1 MADPTDMTEFSDD
14 LLGLI
19 LSHLRLPDL
28 ARCACVSRTFLRVF
42 LDDPRL
48 WQPACDRRWGH
59 VTSLHTWLSPPHQ
72 SSQLPFDQQP
82 HDQQHG
88 KLTSFK
94 SLYYVLDTWE
104 SLIGFWRGVG
114 DGGLGSL
121 VAFQWRDGYIEGVR
135 VLPAAPVGPPANHRA
150 VDDRRR
156 RRYDDAHGDRH
167 YDRHVDRLGQERS
180 VSPYAVVRVPFL
192 RVVPAPRDHFIP
204 DIEYHTFRQGKAGY
218 SQQMDASD
226 VSCWLD
232 ADWPTHADKIM
243 LSAGATNGSGTRGS
257 HHRRRSYSREG
268 GGSWVP
274 AEVKFVSGNHLVVS
288 AGGNQHVLGWR
299 HGAVGNGNGNGN
311 GLRRGLGGF
320 YESGNRKISG
330 SDARGTSLIDDGRL
344 SSSLPHASSPW
355 SSMYAHSP
363 SSRARRASA
372 HPPSASAHPRPSN
385 TQAFPFSPQPCPLFT
400 SPLSSALSSASP
412 HTPSPAPS
420 PSPSP
425 STSFPQQE
433 SPPPRRNLQF
443 GSPSPSS
450 PSPSSPFHSSPSP
463 ISPAP
468 SVAAGQCDA
477 RPDEASMTRCESEQ
491 GEQGRA
497 QGGREGEQ
505 DAEEGEQ
512 GEEQDGEQESVVQG
526 RLKPGTQ
533 GTQGGQR
540 KVQFQVDDLA
550 PSGPY
555 LVREAKASSR
565 AGMAGRG
572 KGKSR
577 IAGGTADAADSDR
590 LSSSLPNPSPAWS
603 PSSSASLRSTSLHA
617 PFELYQSLASRSA
630 AAGASKAMRRQQR
643 KERQRAAEIAEAGG
657 VRSQLSVGNAAV
669 EVVGERGAW
678 GAEIGGGRG
687 WGRGA
692 EGRGGAGG
700 GVGGGRGG
708 RGKGEEEHLVRVM
721 PNQLEPSPL
730 CPLQGLWKVGGWAFE
745 GRLKRYLGVCQH
757 SSLDF
762 ILLTCTESG
771 HLQCRRVAQY
781 KQPPPH
787 ARAVTTTATR
797 SSERRQRRRQARARA
812 EGRAERSAGGSTGG
826 RAEGRGGGSGERAAG
841 EGAVRVDETAGG
853 VSYEEGKER
862 GARAGRERVE
872 GGERRQGGGQ
882 GGGGGGGRVHV
893 RVQAAPYSSGYSRP
907 GKAGAIR
914 WVADL
919 SSFVSAPLPPKEQRL
934 FDLKRPLFCP
944 SQAIGETERRGGGET
959 RERVRDQN
967 GSSVANS
974 SGSSDSSSSSSSSGS
989 EESNGEESE
998 SDDSD
1003 GDKNSGNGGS
1013 SGGSRS
1019 SGQAAAAPMIPGG
1032 ACRGVEREAGV
1043 EEMEEVE
1050 EREVVGMLVTVPDGD
1065 CNEGM
1070 VGCSKHPMAG
1080 RVWLY
1085 ASGGFGYWSAH
1096 TDYVIDYRRV
1106 WHRGKL
1112 CHDATPAWA
1121 LEVASL
1127 SAFASSLSALPPLF
1141 WQSLLLSSA
1150 LALSALSRLLSLPTA
1165 PSLLSPPLQAPPSQ
1179 SQPPP
1184 APVQPGMP
1192 QQRHEQQQQQQQPQQ
1207 QQQQQQGVQKAST
1220 AAAAA
1225 GREGKAGGEH
1235 VSVAELQQVVGLV
1248 HALSRH
1254 VEKIQLHTRVTRRTL
1269 RDPMLQSR
1277 GKNTGSKQQVVRV
1290 VHALSWHVEK
1300 IQLHKRVTRRTLRDP
1315 MLQTSKLA
1323 EATAQQVQGLQ
1334 DALVASRRE
1343 SEEVQLLLLGVQDQS
1358 VRQFDLFSNSLRLL
1372 RSQQDALKAQQ
1383 ETLKSQQEVLRDEQ
1397 ERLKGE
1403 RMGVWE
1409 QQDGSVR
1416 WEQVVEGMQQQLC
1429 AQQDE
1434 LKAQQEV
1441 LLTQQEQ
1448 VRAHLQQVRNQQE
1461 QLGAQQEEVGA
1472 EREQLQAE
1480 QEGIRS
1486 AQEGLLGAQEKLLS
1500 LLAAVQQRH
1509 EDQQGSS
1516 SSGGVSAPID
1526 LASLQQMREQQQAL
1540 AKEQEALVKE
1550 QERLNK
1556 EQEEVK
1562 REQERVGR
1570 KQREVERE
1578 QRRMEE
1584 YQRQLAGRLLAAVV
1598 AVEELRRER
1607 WVGGERRVAGVSGM
1621 GEGGDT
1627 GGDDSAADAGGDAT
1641 GTAAGDAANGR
1652 AGGAAASPSSP
1663 SAPLEASPPAVDY
1676 WAE

>member
-745 GRLKRYLGVCQH
+745 GRLKR
-757 SSLDF
+757 
-762 ILLTCTESG
+762 
-771 HLQCRRVAQY
+771 
-781 KQPPPH
+781 
-787 ARAVTTTATR
+787 
-797 SSERRQRRRQARARA
+797 
-812 EGRAERSAGGSTGG
+812 
-826 RAEGRGGGSGERAAG
+826 
-841 EGAVRVDETAGG
+841 
-853 VSYEEGKER
+853 
-862 GARAGRERVE
+862 
-872 GGERRQGGGQ
+872 
-882 GGGGGGGRVHV
+882 
-893 RVQAAPYSSGYSRP
+893 
-907 GKAGAIR
+907 
-914 WVADL
+914 
-919 SSFVSAPLPPKEQRL
+919 
-934 FDLKRPLFCP
+934 
-944 SQAIGETERRGGGET
+944 
-959 RERVRDQN
+959 
-967 GSSVANS
+967 
-974 SGSSDSSSSSSSSGS
+974 
-989 EESNGEESE
+989 
-998 SDDSD
+998 
-1003 GDKNSGNGGS
+1003 
-1013 SGGSRS
+1013 
-1019 SGQAAAAPMIPGG
+1019 
-1032 ACRGVEREAGV
+1032 
-1043 EEMEEVE
+1043 
-1050 EREVVGMLVTVPDGD
+1050 
-1065 CNEGM
+1065 
-1070 VGCSKHPMAG
+1070 
-1080 RVWLY
+1080 
-1085 ASGGFGYWSAH
+1085 AS
-1096 TDYVIDYRRV
+1096 
-1106 WHRGKL
+1106 
-1112 CHDATPAWA
+1112 
-1121 LEVASL
+1121 
-1127 SAFASSLSALPPLF
+1127 
-1141 WQSLLLSSA
+1141 
-1150 LALSALSRLLSLPTA
+1150 
-1165 PSLLSPPLQAPPSQ
+1165 
-1179 SQPPP
+1179 
-1184 APVQPGMP
+1184 
-1192 QQRHEQQQQQQQPQQ
+1192 
-1207 QQQQQQGVQKAST
+1207 AST
-1220 AAAAA
+1220 AASISSCSHAPNLDICSAAGWRSTSSPHRTPARLPPPPPAAA
-1225 GREGKAGGEH
+1225 SGASDGDRREHELRGELKGVPGGAQGGEPKG
-1235 VSVAELQQVVGLV
+1235 EG
-1248 HALSRH
+1248 
-1254 VEKIQLHTRVTRRTL
+1254 
-1269 RDPMLQSR
+1269 
-1277 GKNTGSKQQVVRV
+1277 
-1290 VHALSWHVEK
+1290 
-1300 IQLHKRVTRRTLRDP
+1300 
-1315 MLQTSKLA
+1315 
-1323 EATAQQVQGLQ
+1323 
-1334 DALVASRRE
+1334 
-1343 SEEVQLLLLGVQDQS
+1343 EEVERG
-1358 VRQFDLFSNSLRLL
+1358 
-1372 RSQQDALKAQQ
+1372 QQ
-1383 ETLKSQQEVLRDEQ
+1383 
-1397 ERLKGE
+1397 
-1403 RMGVWE
+1403 
-1409 QQDGSVR
+1409 
-1416 WEQVVEGMQQQLC
+1416 
-1429 AQQDE
+1429 
-1434 LKAQQEV
+1434 
-1441 LLTQQEQ
+1441 
-1448 VRAHLQQVRNQQE
+1448 
-1461 QLGAQQEEVGA
+1461 
-1472 EREQLQAE
+1472 EREQCE
-1480 QEGIRS
+1480 
-1486 AQEGLLGAQEKLLS
+1486 
-1500 LLAAVQQRH
+1500 
-1509 EDQQGSS
+1509 
-1516 SSGGVSAPID
+1516 
-1526 LASLQQMREQQQAL
+1526 
-1540 AKEQEALVKE
+1540 
-1550 QERLNK
+1550 
-1556 EQEEVK
+1556 
-1562 REQERVGR
+1562 
-1570 KQREVERE
+1570 
-1578 QRRMEE
+1578 
-1584 YQRQLAGRLLAAVV
+1584 
-1598 AVEELRRER
+1598 
-1607 WVGGERRVAGVSGM
+1607 
-1621 GEGGDT
+1621 
-1627 GGDDSAADAGGDAT
+1627 
-1641 GTAAGDAANGR
+1641 
-1652 AGGAAASPSSP
+1652 
-1663 SAPLEASPPAVDY
+1663 
-1676 WAE
+1676 